1 MAAVRELDSLYFHYK
16 HLLFSVC
23 KAVLNL
29 DCENGRVSVTLTTE
43 LDVMNNYD
51 VVKKQKKRSP
61 SYFRRLNRRKDER
74 NLVNQKDQEAAKATE
89 SNDGANSIIT
99 QSPYTVTSAEEADD
113 ISESSSVNSEPI
125 EFPATMVNDALVA
138 AEKAGS
144 DDVLQ
149 KVADSSTSVDAV
161 QAIDW
166 RDIED
171 PGERLRRRIE
181 VEGVFLPIMNMC
193 CLHYCIEKGGG
204 KESCCDH
211 ECGALQPLL

>member
-1 MAAVRELDSLYFHYK
+1 M
-16 HLLFSVC
+16 LLNVVERV
-23 KAVLNL
+23 AMDAHDVLTV
-29 DCENGRVSVTLTTE
+29 EVT
-43 LDVMNNYD
+43 
-51 VVKKQKKRSP
+51 R
-61 SYFRRLNRRKDER
+61 
-74 NLVNQKDQEAAKATE
+74 
-89 SNDGANSIIT
+89 
-99 QSPYTVTSAEEADD
+99 D
-113 ISESSSVNSEPI
+113 IARI
-125 EFPATMVNDALVA
+125 DALVA
-138 AEKAGS
+138 AQKAGS
-144 DDVLQ
+144 DDDVLQ

-161 QAIDW
+161 KAINW

>member
-1 MAAVRELDSLYFHYK
+1 MKDE
-16 HLLFSVC
+16 
-23 KAVLNL
+23 
-29 DCENGRVSVTLTTE
+29 
-43 LDVMNNYD
+43 
-51 VVKKQKKRSP
+51 
-61 SYFRRLNRRKDER
+61 RKDER
-74 NLVNQKDQEAAKATE
+74 YLVNQKDQEAAKATE

-99 QSPYTVTSAEEADD
+99 QSPYTVASAEEADD

-144 DDVLQ
+144 DDDVLQ

-166 RDIED
+166 RDKED

-193 CLHYCIEKGGG
+193 CLHSCIEKGGG